1 MIGGMGGG
9 SRDGVLMRQVLEIIL
24 INIKKYNFFRWFECT
39 NFPQILRW
47 EKIKAFGSIRPQ
59 WTE

>member
-24 INIKKYNFFRWFECT
+24 INVKKYSVFRWFECT
-39 NFPQILRW
+39 NFPQIFR
-47 EKIKAFGSIRPQ
+47 
-59 WTE
+59 